1 LSGIHTQCKGIQ
13 LGNFAT
19 AESELL
25 IWPAGFISIL
35 SSTIDARRGHARVS
49 SAYAGSG
56 WTHRPLQQ
64 NSTTAYNVK
73 LRSDSRQHQR
83 SVTLTTYE
91 DRGVSP
97 HKPDVNAAISD
108 IKSTNLF
115 PGAFCWVVKDV
126 LTGSNSKVLISHA
139 DGAGT
144 KTSLAYIKYKET
156 GDASVF
162 NDIAQDS
169 LAMNLDDM
177 AAVGCFGPFLLS
189 NTIGRNAKLISGDVI
204 RHVIDGYK
212 DQCERLAGYG
222 ISLEI
227 CGGETADM
235 GDVVRTIVVDSTL
248 SAMMNRADV
257 IDCSRVAAGHAIVGL
272 SSYGRAIHESKENSG
287 VGTNGFTALRHD
299 LLHSTYR
306 DRYPETFAPEIYDT
320 AYAGKFL
327 LDEQPPHL
335 GMTLGEALLS
345 PTRIYSPILAQI
357 VRECRNSISAIFHN
371 SGGGQTKCLN
381 FGHGMHYVKE
391 NLIPFPPI
399 FELVR
404 NETELSLKDIA
415 STYNLGSRMEIVC
428 RPDAVED
435 IIKIAKTF
443 HVHAQQIGYTTTTS
457 HKSELT
463 ILLGTEKAHFVR

>member
-1 LSGIHTQCKGIQ
+1 M
-13 LGNFAT
+13 
-19 AESELL
+19 
-25 IWPAGFISIL
+25 
-35 SSTIDARRGHARVS
+35 
-49 SAYAGSG
+49 
-56 WTHRPLQQ
+56 
-64 NSTTAYNVK
+64 
-73 LRSDSRQHQR
+73 
-83 SVTLTTYE
+83 TTYE

-97 HKPDVNAAISD
+97 HKSDVNAAISD

-115 PGAFCWVVKDV
+115 PGAFCWVVKDIM
-126 LTGSNSKVLISHA
+126 TARDCKVLISHA

-144 KTSLAYIKYKET
+144 KTNLAYIKYKET

-162 NDIAQDS
+162 RDIAQDS

-189 NTIGRNAKLISGDVI
+189 NTIGRNAKLISGEVI
-204 RHVIDGYK
+204 RQVIDGYK
-212 DQCERLAGYG
+212 DQCDRLARVG
-222 ISLEI
+222 IGLEI

-248 SAMMNRADV
+248 SAMMNRTDV
-257 IDCSRVAAGHAIVGL
+257 IDCSRVAVGHAIVGL
-272 SSYGRAIHESKENSG
+272 SSYGQATYEPKENSG

-306 DRYPETFAPEIYDT
+306 DRYPETFAPEIYET

-345 PTRIYSPILAQI
+345 PTRIYSPIIYQI
-357 VRECRNSISAIFHN
+357 VKECRNSISAIFHN

-381 FGHGMHYVKE
+381 FGHGIHYVKE
-391 NLIPFPPI
+391 RLIPLPPI
-399 FELVR
+399 FELIR
-404 NETELSLKDIA
+404 NETGLPLKELA

-428 RPDAVED
+428 RLDAVETV
-435 IIKIAKTF
+435 IKIAKSF
-443 HVHAQQIGYTTTTS
+443 HVHAQQIGYITS
-457 HKSELT
+457 TNHKSELT